1 MPTFMRSWAI
11 FALTAII
18 AAAGC
23 NKPEGPGKLLA
34 TVNGRALTQQD
45 LDVSAAPSGHGEAR
59 PRKDL
64 DYLIDEELLSQQ
76 GRRIGLDRDPSYQKL
91 QKRLEQG
98 GHGMAGNSPERV
110 RYVASQMRS
119 EMARR
124 VFDTQIA
131 SRVEVRLPEAREYY
145 EKNRDKINTQLH
157 LGMIKFQDRK
167 NAEEALVKL
176 RQGTPFEKLGGK
188 LKGEEETV
196 KAKDLGF
203 VSWTDLPIDMVEPL
217 YQLKP
222 GESSAIMGSQQSG
235 FQIVKL
241 YASRKSPREI
251 RFAEVSTNIMNG
263 LQDLKIIEE
272 HHRYLAQLKQQA
284 KIVTF

>member
-1 MPTFMRSWAI
+1 
-11 FALTAII
+11 
-18 AAAGC
+18 
-23 NKPEGPGKLLA
+23 
-34 TVNGRALTQQD
+34 
-45 LDVSAAPSGHGEAR
+45 
-59 PRKDL
+59 
-64 DYLIDEELLSQQ
+64 
-76 GRRIGLDRDPSYQKL
+76 
-91 QKRLEQG
+91 
-98 GHGMAGNSPERV
+98 
-110 RYVASQMRS
+110 
-119 EMARR
+119 
-124 VFDTQIA
+124 
-131 SRVEVRLPEAREYY
+131 
-145 EKNRDKINTQLH
+145 
-157 LGMIKFQDRK
+157 
-167 NAEEALVKL
+167 
-176 RQGTPFEKLGGK
+176 EKLGGK